1 MSIRSGEVF
10 QGGKLARAW
19 NVLRR
24 DDHLFTNE
32 GLRSI
37 LDRAHTAT
45 TFAETEVPLRVVATD
60 LSTGEEVVFASGPV
74 EAALLA
80 STALPALFPPI
91 EHDGRLLVDGTV
103 TNTVPLWHALSGPVD
118 RIYVCNVSGALIERR
133 MRSPLDVAVR
143 AFAISRNQ
151 RFDLKLR
158 HAPPE
163 VDVVVLPNPSD
174 QRELFDFSDS
184 MMLIEE
190 AHHLAAR
197 ALDEHEAERA
207 RPASVPA
214 AAGSA
219 AAPRWRDALLRDAQ
233 RPSGAHRDQRSMK
246 VASLARSRKAP
257 GRMPITRVSAAVTAR
272 TTAAGGSTRS
282 GRRRGLGFLRRLFAA
297 RVHRHHDPQ
306 VEEPGDDRHEHA
318 DDGQVVQAG
327 VDRGCEHLE
336 LGHESSGH
344 RHPGLGEQEEQYVAL

>member
-1 MSIRSGEVF
+1 MTNPATTARSMRSPDRPRTAFVMSGGGNQAVSQVGMLRALLERDIVPDVVIGTSAGALNGAVVATDPTVAGVEHLADVWMSIRSGEVF
-10 QGGKLARAW
+10 QGGRLARAW

-37 LDRAHTAT
+37 LDRAHTAE
-45 TFAETEVPLRVVATD
+45 TFADTEVPLRVVATD
-60 LSTGEEVVFASGPV
+60 LSTGDEVVFASGPV
-74 EAALLA
+74 EPALLA

-91 EHDGRLLVDGTV
+91 AHDERLLVDGAV

-151 RFDLKLR
+151 RFDLELR

-174 QRELFDFSDS
+174 QRDLFDFSDS

-197 ALDEHEAERA
+197 ALDEHDAEAARPRERA
-207 RPASVPA
+207 RR
-214 AAGSA
+214 
-219 AAPRWRDALLRDAQ
+219 RWF
-233 RPSGAHRDQRSMK
+233 
-246 VASLARSRKAP
+246 
-257 GRMPITRVSAAVTAR
+257 
-272 TTAAGGSTRS
+272 
-282 GRRRGLGFLRRLFAA
+282 RRRR
-297 RVHRHHDPQ
+297 D
-306 VEEPGDDRHEHA
+306 
-318 DDGQVVQAG
+318 
-327 VDRGCEHLE
+327 
-336 LGHESSGH
+336 
-344 RHPGLGEQEEQYVAL
+344 VA

>member
-1 MSIRSGEVF
+1 MQFPDRPRTAFVLSGGGNQAVSQVGMLRALIERDIVPDVVIGTSGGALNGAVVATDPTVAGVEHLADVWLSIRSGEVF

-37 LDRAHTAT
+37 LDRAHTAE

-60 LSTGEEVVFASGPV
+60 LSTGDEVVFASGPV
-74 EAALLA
+74 EPALLA

-91 EHDGRLLVDGTV
+91 EHDERLLVDGAV
-103 TNTVPLWHALSGPVD
+103 TNTVPLWHALSGPTD

-151 RFDLKLR
+151 RFDLELR

-163 VDVVVLPNPSD
+163 VDVLVLPNPSD
-174 QRELFDFSDS
+174 QRDLFDFSDS
-184 MMLIEE
+184 MMLMEE

-207 RPASVPA
+207 RPRERA
-214 AAGSA
+214 
-219 AAPRWRDALLRDAQ
+219 
-233 RPSGAHRDQRSMK
+233 
-246 VASLARSRKAP
+246 
-257 GRMPITRVSAAVTAR
+257 
-272 TTAAGGSTRS
+272 
-282 GRRRGLGFLRRLFAA
+282 RRRWFRR
-297 RVHRHHDPQ
+297 RRD
-306 VEEPGDDRHEHA
+306 
-318 DDGQVVQAG
+318 
-327 VDRGCEHLE
+327 
-336 LGHESSGH
+336 
-344 RHPGLGEQEEQYVAL
+344 VA